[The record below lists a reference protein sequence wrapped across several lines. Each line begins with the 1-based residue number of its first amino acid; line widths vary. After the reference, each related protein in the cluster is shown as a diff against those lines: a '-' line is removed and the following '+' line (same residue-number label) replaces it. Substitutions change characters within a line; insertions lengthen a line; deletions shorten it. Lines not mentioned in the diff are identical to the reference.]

1 MRERRSPENL
11 AEVRPGGFVPL
22 TAHPESAVLR
32 VEFPER
38 LGQRRVCWEITLEF
52 LKLPDGLGAAEHH
65 RWLEEERRFEDRTIH
80 LYASPYKLVWVI
92 QVRERLPLRAITG
105 WGEGRKPSVHRKR
118 RRGAGQGC
126 VTAGLLKPLKTR
138 NSPGRIGQ
146 PCREVGCHTAPRSSS
161 PCREP
166 DQGRGRG
173 SACSRSRACF
183 DGRW

>member
-11 AEVRPGGFVPL
+11 AKVRPGGFELSPL
-22 TAHPESAVLR
+22 ILRAPYSVWSSLNVSGNAAPLGDHPR
-32 VEFPER
+32 
-38 LGQRRVCWEITLEF
+38 I
-52 LKLPDGLGAAEHH
+52 LKLPDGLGLPEHH

-183 DGRW
+183 DRRW